1 MVKSVREMFVYGTL
15 MSGERNHMYFENS
28 IINIEDAKVTGT
40 VYHIEKQR
48 CPSIELGRGECV
60 GELITYKD
68 PTGEITD
75 QIVAMEQEFDGLD
88 YCQVATNVFT
98 ANKVVEVN
106 VFCYPLSTEEK
117 NTAVHGRWSE
127 SLY

>member
-1 MVKSVREMFVYGTL
+1 MKFVREMFVYGTL
-15 MSGERNHMYFENS
+15 MSGERNHKYFKDS
-28 IINIEDAKVTGT
+28 IISVEEAKVVGT

-48 CPSIELGRGECV
+48 CPTIELGIGECV

-88 YCQVATNVFT
+88 YCQVAANVFT
-98 ANKVVEVN
+98 TNKVVEVN
-106 VFCYPLSTEEK
+106 VFCYPLTTEEK
-117 NTAVHGRWSE
+117 DTIVYGKWSE

>member
-1 MVKSVREMFVYGTL
+1 
-15 MSGERNHMYFENS
+15 MSGERNHKYFEDS
-28 IINIEDAKVTGT
+28 IINIEEARVAGT

-60 GELITYKD
+60 GELITYND

-88 YCQVATNVFT
+88 YYQVATKVFT
-98 ANKVVEVN
+98 TNKVVEVN
-106 VFCYPLSTEEK
+106 VFCYPLDIDEK
-117 NTAVHGRWSE
+117 DRTVNGKWSE
-127 SLY
+127 SLF